1 MKDTTILTEK
11 EAVELFVY
19 LLATARVQIDDPDH
33 YGPMRLLAAAETLRD
48 FMVDRA
54 SAPVQQLFKD
64 TESIINDAHSVIN
77 DAEELSVELDR
88 LSVVVAQFLIESSGL
103 KRES

>member
-1 MKDTTILTEK
+1 MKDTTILTEE

-19 LLATARVQIDDPDH
+19 LLATARVQIDDPVH

-77 DAEELSVELDR
+77 DVEKLSAELDH
-88 LSVVVAQFLIESSGL
+88 LSNIIGQYLVESNGL
-103 KRES
+103 ERKS